1 MNDINLTVMKW
12 AQTIGPRKAVA
23 RLYEKGVSARV
34 AELLCQGRYPKN
46 PGDMLLTHI
55 ENAMRETL
63 TKTQTKEISE

>member
-1 MNDINLTVMKW
+1 MDDINSMVMKW
-12 AQTIGPRKAVA
+12 AQKIGPRKAVA

-63 TKTQTKEISE
+63 SKQPTKEKNE